1 MTHYSTKHAA
11 ATRTLFEWKGINTI
25 YLMERK
31 WNRHCKISACICRRI
46 HHENVWPCLELA
58 NSRKK
63 ERRVIQFSKWKWNKD
78 GEISAIFRIS
88 CRCGEYLDAKYY
100 INVKITIFTS
110 STSCRTLYIQLLW
123 LGLPQILYLL
133 SLTIKPILIEM
144 KLRKQYSILHNPKY
158 RKNDAREIL
167 NSSK

>member
-58 NSRKK
+58 NSRRK
-63 ERRVIQFSKWKWNKD
+63 EELYNFQNGNETKMAKYHPFS
-78 GEISAIFRIS
+78 ALVVA
-88 CRCGEYLDAKYY
+88 RCGENLDAKYY
-100 INVKITIFTS
+100 INDKITIFTS
-110 STSCRTLYIQLLW
+110 PTSCRTLYIQLLW
-123 LGLPQILYLL
+123 LSQPQGLYMLN
-133 SLTIKPILIEM
+133 LTIKQLLI
-144 KLRKQYSILHNPKY
+144 
-158 RKNDAREIL
+158 
-167 NSSK
+167 